1 MFAQPDKGRT
11 LVEII
16 RRMRMNVIAG
26 ANTGIEIE
34 KGSYGKIYRMTLE
47 AMKVGL
53 LSQGIEAQ
61 TKVEA
66 HLEELKRLEEEETTM
81 IV

>member
-1 MFAQPDKGRT
+1 
-11 LVEII
+11 
-16 RRMRMNVIAG
+16 
-26 ANTGIEIE
+26 
-34 KGSYGKIYRMTLE
+34 MTLE

-66 HLEELKRLEEEETTM
+66 HLEELKRLEGEETTM

>member
-1 MFAQPDKGRT
+1 MGRT

-16 RRMRMNVIAG
+16 RSMGMKVIAG
-26 ANTGIEIE
+26 AHTGIEIRQFP
-34 KGSYGKIYRMTLE
+34 YGRIYRMTLE

-66 HLEELKRLEEEETTM
+66 HLEELKRLEGEETTM